1 MCALCYLP
9 GVSSQGDVSALFR
22 VGDYE
27 GTVVECS
34 VGAWQSKVV
43 RDHPEIE
50 GRERE
55 VESAVV
61 DPEIVL
67 QDRDYPDRKHHIR
80 RTPDG
85 LYLKVV
91 AAYAYMDGVAEGTV
105 VTAFLQSRLRR
116 GDTIL
121 YVRARG

>member
-1 MCALCYLP
+1 
-9 GVSSQGDVSALFR
+9 VSTQGDTSALFS
-22 VGDYE
+22 VEDYE
-27 GTVVECS
+27 GAVVECS
-34 VGAWQSKVV
+34 VGAWQSKIV
-43 RDHPEIE
+43 RDHPELE
-50 GRERE
+50 GQERE
-55 VESAVV
+55 VESAVA

-80 RTPDG
+80 RTADG

-91 AAYAYMDGVAEGTV
+91 TGYAYVDGVSEGTV
-105 VTAFLQSRLRR
+105 VTAFLQGRLRR